1 MNKKKNK
8 EWMDENEE
16 YKWMCNN
23 LLSAENVSYAIS
35 DGVTLIIDYNSDAS
49 LILRDDLDL
58 LCRCLHFII
67 LLF

>member
-1 MNKKKNK
+1 
-8 EWMDENEE
+8 
-16 YKWMCNN
+16 MCNN